1 MVQSQTREKALEKR
15 ETSQLIA
22 ADKVEGTA
30 VYNTR
35 GEKLGS
41 IERVMIDKGSGR
53 VAYAVMSF
61 GGFLGIGDR
70 HHPLPWSMLRY
81 DPSNDGYVVNLDKKM
96 LESAPTIG
104 VSDPDFNWDDRAWN
118 RQVHDY
124 YKSPLY

>member
-1 MVQSQTREKALEKR
+1 MVQSKTREETLEKR

-30 VYNTR
+30 VYNPR

-41 IERVMIDKGSGR
+41 IERVMIDKVSGR

-70 HHPLPWSMLRY
+70 HHPLPWSVLRY
-81 DPSNDGYVVNLDKKM
+81 DPSNDGYVVNLDKKV
-96 LESAPTIG
+96 LESGPTIG
-104 VSDPDFNWDDRAWN
+104 VSDTDFDWDDRDWN

>member
-1 MVQSQTREKALEKR
+1 MVQSKTREETLEKR

-41 IERVMIDKGSGR
+41 IERVMIDKVSGR

-70 HHPLPWSMLRY
+70 HHPLPWSVLRY
-81 DPSNDGYVVNLDKKM
+81 DPSNDGYVVNLDKKV
-96 LESAPTIG
+96 LESGPTIG
-104 VSDPDFNWDDRAWN
+104 VSDTDFNWDDRDWN

-124 YKSPLY
+124 YKSPPY

>member
-1 MVQSQTREKALEKR
+1 MVQSKTREETLEKR

-41 IERVMIDKGSGR
+41 IERVMIDKVSGR

-70 HHPLPWSMLRY
+70 HHPLPWSVLRY
-81 DPSNDGYVVNLDKKM
+81 DPSNDGYVVNLDKKV
-96 LESAPTIG
+96 LESGPTIG
-104 VSDPDFNWDDRAWN
+104 VSDTDFNWDDRDWN

-124 YKSPLY
+124 YKSSLY